1 LPRNSPFEG
10 IIDALPRIVQALPVV
25 AAEPHCTAG
34 IADMHGTLVTIHVVA
49 WTAAEHDDD
58 GSCRTAV
65 ILAIDAYLGTQ
76 TVALR
81 AGSSV
86 NQVD

>member
-1 LPRNSPFEG
+1 
-10 IIDALPRIVQALPVV
+10 
-25 AAEPHCTAG
+25 
-34 IADMHGTLVTIHVVA
+34 
-49 WTAAEHDDD
+49 
-58 GSCRTAV
+58 
-65 ILAIDAYLGTQ
+65 LAIDAYLGTQ